1 MNYDAYEG
9 SMNEHGMV
17 WHGDIYT
24 LHVWCLEGF
33 ILFNVYAR
41 ALICYFL
48 RYNMIIDCLYFHTD
62 SQ

>member
-17 WHGDIYT
+17 WQEDIYR
-24 LHVWCLEGF
+24 LHIWCLEGF

-41 ALICYFL
+41 ALIRYFS
-48 RYNMIIDCLYFHTD
+48 R
-62 SQ
+62 